1 MEDSEE
7 LLSEERIQLRSV
19 EDYINQRNRDAVQA
33 IADVQSAKQS
43 KEHQAS
49 NLSNVD
55 MQIDELSS
63 RDSSLVEELA
73 GLGESRISLGTE
85 RENIVV
91 ELDNLK
97 IESEEIT
104 ERRNEVKAM
113 QQARELDAAKSQAR
127 SQALRDNFDQLESQI
142 SRIESSLARKREEY
156 ALAEEEIEEAL
167 RSLSNKVFKKLKHTY
182 MKKMQ
187 LTKS

>member
-1 MEDSEE
+1 MLSSNLPSGAVVFSYDGYVFSDQLNIKKTYENSSGLLSRRKELELLEESLVGLKDQLDTIEIEVEDSEE

-73 GLGESRISLGTE
+73 GLESRISLGTTK
-85 RENIVV
+85 NIVV
-91 ELDNLK
+91 EPDNLK
-97 IESEEIT
+97 KI
-104 ERRNEVKAM
+104 RR
-113 QQARELDAAKSQAR
+113 D
-127 SQALRDNFDQLESQI
+127 
-142 SRIESSLARKREEY
+142 Y
-156 ALAEEEIEEAL
+156 
-167 RSLSNKVFKKLKHTY
+167 
-182 MKKMQ
+182 
-187 LTKS
+187 

>member
-1 MEDSEE
+1 M
-7 LLSEERIQLRSV
+7 LKPV
-19 EDYINQRNRDAVQA
+19 
-33 IADVQSAKQS
+33 ADVQSAKQS

-104 ERRNEVKAM
+104 ERRNE
-113 QQARELDAAKSQAR
+113 
-127 SQALRDNFDQLESQI
+127 ALRLCNRLES
-142 SRIESSLARKREEY
+142 
-156 ALAEEEIEEAL
+156 
-167 RSLSNKVFKKLKHTY
+167 
-182 MKKMQ
+182 
-187 LTKS
+187 